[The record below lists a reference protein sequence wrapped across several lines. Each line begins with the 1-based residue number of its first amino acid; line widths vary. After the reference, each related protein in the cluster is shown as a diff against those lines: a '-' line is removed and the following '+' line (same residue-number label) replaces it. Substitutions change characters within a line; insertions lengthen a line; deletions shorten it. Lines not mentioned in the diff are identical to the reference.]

1 MTDIRLDWTRG
12 ARTGVPEAVY
22 CASKSPDQ
30 INRIL
35 AEAEERQSSILLTRL
50 TETAHAQ
57 LNARSTLDYDPVS
70 RTAIL
75 DYGLPPS
82 EDLGAAIVAAG
93 SSDAPIAREAERTL
107 RFSGIAAP
115 MHIDVGV
122 AGLWRTTDAAAALQD
137 RRVIIAC
144 AGFEAALFSVLAGL
158 VPSVVIAVP
167 TSVGT
172 GVAEGGKAALSS
184 ALASC
189 APGIVTVNID
199 NGFGAACAAIK
210 FLRQSAQKPVYSPQN
225 TGETP

>member
-1 MTDIRLDWTRG
+1 MTDIRLDWARE
-12 ARTGVPEAVY
+12 ARTGVPEAIY
-22 CASKSPDQ
+22 CASKTTDQ
-30 INRIL
+30 IDRIL
-35 AEAEERQSSILLTRL
+35 AEADERQASLLLTRL
-50 TETAHAQ
+50 SPEAHGA
-57 LNARSTLDYDPVS
+57 LIALPALDYDPLS

-75 DYGLPPS
+75 DHGLPAQQ
-82 EDLGAAIVAAG
+82 DLGAAVVAAG
-93 SSDAPIAREAERTL
+93 TSDAAVAREAERTL
-107 RFSGIAAP
+107 TFAGLRAP
-115 MHIDVGV
+115 THIDVGV

-158 VPSVVIAVP
+158 VPAVVIAVP

-189 APGIVTVNID
+189 APGVVTVNID

-210 FLRQSAQKPVYSPQN
+210 FLRQSAPNAV
-225 TGETP
+225 G